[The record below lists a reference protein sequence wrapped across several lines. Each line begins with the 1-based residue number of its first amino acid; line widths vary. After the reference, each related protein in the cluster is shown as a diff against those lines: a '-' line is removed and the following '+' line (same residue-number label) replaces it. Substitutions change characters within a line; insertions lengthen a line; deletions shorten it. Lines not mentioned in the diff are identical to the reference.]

1 MAAEMTPALRDWLQ
15 RRRSELNQKFQSAR
29 RRFNQLQPADCLALC
44 RKHLPALSEPFT
56 AATEPLLE
64 AVYDLLLLHAGRRLL
79 GAQSSHA
86 GLERLLG
93 KTTLALRPLLL
104 ADPRRALPMLSNA
117 VEFLGAKGEAFL
129 ELLERLAPQAE
140 TVDELL
146 DWGGLAAWRLG
157 EARLR
162 SYALSSLEDV
172 PDEAL
177 LLILQLDGWPKEAAP
192 LARAACL
199 HQGWAR
205 PEELVSPATAAAAEK
220 ASAKQ
225 IAAWTAQL
233 ASPWGP
239 APKGKGAA
247 TAAGGAWKAAAALGA
262 FLGVSRGDESTAP
275 TAGDQEKPWR
285 QAATVGEFVG
295 FGGRFT
301 QPPILVSAGEHDHPH
316 RFYARCGDEVFRI
329 DADVYGWVCR
339 AQPDSGGP
347 AFPIAKLGPAPTLSD
362 RPVTSW
368 LHFGTVAL
376 CTTADS
382 CRIRV
387 LVPREKPL

>member
-1 MAAEMTPALRDWLQ
+1 MAAEMTPALQDWLM
-15 RRRSELNQKFQSAR
+15 RRRSELNQKFQAAR

-44 RKHLPALSEPFT
+44 RKHLPAIAEPFT
-56 AATEPLLE
+56 AATESLLE

-93 KTTLALRPLLL
+93 KTALALRPLLL
-104 ADPRRALPMLSNA
+104 SDPRRALPMLSNA
-117 VEFLGAKGEAFL
+117 VENLGAKGEAFL
-129 ELLERLAPQAE
+129 ELLERLAPLAE
-140 TVDELL
+140 NVDELL

-172 PDEAL
+172 PDEPL
-177 LLILQLDGWPKEAAP
+177 LAILQLDGWPTAAAP

-199 HQGWAR
+199 HQGWTK
-205 PEELVSPATAAAAEK
+205 PDEVVSPAAAAAAEN

-225 IAAWTAQL
+225 LAAWTAQL
-233 ASPWGP
+233 ASPWG
-239 APKGKGAA
+239 ASPKGKGAA

-262 FLGVSRGDESTAP
+262 FLGVSSGEEPAP
-275 TAGDQEKPWR
+275 PAGDKEVSWR

-301 QPPILVSAGEHDHPH
+301 QPPTLVSAGEHDHPH
-316 RFYARCGDEVFRI
+316 RFFVRSGDEVFRI
-329 DADVYGWVCR
+329 DADVFGWVCR
-339 AQPDSGGP
+339 VQPDSGGP
-347 AFPIAKLGPAPTLSD
+347 VLPVAKLGPAPTLAD

-382 CRIRV
+382 YRIRV
-387 LVPREKPL
+387 LIPRRAPL